1 MIKTMQSVEAV
12 VLIENKEFLISII
25 CCNFIMGEGGIYAGN
40 GESGEKENNGTTTF
54 IHSQLSE
61 LIWV

>member
-1 MIKTMQSVEAV
+1 MKIKS
-12 VLIENKEFLISII
+12 FLYLLFAAILLLAR
-25 CCNFIMGEGGIYAGN
+25 GGIYAGN

-61 LIWV
+61 LIWTQKLHTSPRT